1 MDRKWWTLIVVCVA
15 TFMLLLDITIVNV
28 ALPSIQT
35 ALHANF
41 QDLQWVVDAYSLTL
55 AALLLTAGS
64 LADLL
69 GRKRVFTLGLAVF
82 TGASLMCGLSGRPLV
97 LNLARGVQGIGGA
110 MMLATSLALIAQEF
124 HGRER
129 GTAYGI
135 WGATVSAAAAIGP
148 MIGGGLT
155 QGLGWEYIF
164 FINLPIGVAAIVLS
178 ITRLRD
184 TRDPDATG
192 VDWAGLITFS
202 GGLFLL
208 VLALIRG
215 NDAGWSSTQIVA
227 ELAGAGALLLLFVV
241 VEVRQRR
248 PMLDLT
254 LFRKPTFTGAAIAAF
269 AVSSSLFA
277 LFLYLTLYFQN
288 VLGYTPVQTG
298 LRFLPLTV
306 VAFFIAPLG
315 GRLAGR
321 APARI
326 LMGGGLALVAVALLL
341 MHGISVNSTWTEL
354 LAGFALAGVGLG
366 ILNPILAQTAVG
378 VVPPARSGMASGV
391 NNTGRQ
397 VGVATGIA
405 ALGALF
411 QHQVQTRAA
420 ALLAGTPAAGFVS
433 GHGAA
438 VAQQLS
444 SGGGAGSASAPPA
457 VRQQLAMVGKQAFVS
472 GFNEI
477 VIVGAII
484 AAVGAVL
491 AFVLVRQ
498 SDFVASAPAAQAAAE
513 AAA

>member
-1 MDRKWWTLIVVCVA
+1 MERKWLTLIVVCVA

-28 ALPSIQT
+28 ALPSIQR
-35 ALHANF
+35 ALHADF
-41 QDLQWVVDAYSLTL
+41 QDLQWVVDAYALML

-69 GRKRVFTLGLAVF
+69 GRKRIFVLGLAIF
-82 TGASLMCGLSGRPLV
+82 TGASLLCGLSGRPLV
-97 LNLARGVQGIGGA
+97 LNLARGVQGVGGA

-135 WGATVSAAAAIGP
+135 WGATVAAAAAIGP
-148 MIGGGLT
+148 LIGGGLT
-155 QGLGWEYIF
+155 QGFGWEYIF
-164 FINLPIGVAAIVLS
+164 FINVPIGVAAIALA
-178 ITRLRD
+178 ITQLRD
-184 TRDPDATG
+184 TRDPDARG

-215 NDAGWSSTQIVA
+215 NQEGWGSTQIVA
-227 ELAGAGALLLLFVV
+227 ELVGAGVLLVLFLI
-241 VEVRQRR
+241 VEIRQER

-254 LFRKPTFTGAAIAAF
+254 LFRKPTFSGAVIAAF

-277 LFLYLTLYFQN
+277 MFLYITLYFQN
-288 VLGYTPVQTG
+288 VLGYSPVQTG
-298 LRFLPLTV
+298 LRFLPLTMV
-306 VAFFIAPLG
+306 SFFIAPPA
-315 GRLAGR
+315 GRLASR
-321 APARI
+321 LPARV
-326 LMGGGLALVAVALLL
+326 LMGTALALVAAALLL
-341 MHGISVNSTWTEL
+341 MQVDVGSSWTSL
-354 LAGFALAGVGLG
+354 LPAFVLAGLGLG

-378 VVPPARSGMASGV
+378 VVPPARSGMASGI

-411 QHQVQTRAA
+411 QHEVQTKATELA
-420 ALLAGTPAAGFVS
+420 AGTPAGSFMTS
-433 GHGAA
+433 HGSA
-438 VAQQLS
+438 VAQQLA
-444 SGGGAGSASAPPA
+444 SGGGLSASPPAA
-457 VRQQLAMVGKQAFVS
+457 VRQQLTDIGHQAFVS

-477 VIVGAII
+477 AVVGAII
-484 AAVGAVL
+484 AAVGSVL

-498 SDFVASAPAAQAAAE
+498 ADFVESAPPAQAAAD

>member
-1 MDRKWWTLIVVCVA
+1 MERKWWTLIVVCVA

-35 ALHANF
+35 ALHSNF

-69 GRKRVFTLGLAVF
+69 GRRLVFTVGLAIF
-82 TGASLMCGLSGRPLV
+82 TGASLICGLSTTPLM

-110 MMLATSLALIAQEF
+110 AMLATSLALIAQEF
-124 HGRER
+124 QGRER

-148 MIGGGLT
+148 MIGGLLT

-164 FINLPIGVAAIVLS
+164 FINLPIGVAAIFLS
-178 ITRLRD
+178 ITQLRD

-192 VDWAGLITFS
+192 VDWAGLVTFS
-202 GGLFLL
+202 SGLFLL

-215 NDAGWSSTQIVA
+215 NDAGWGSTQIVV
-227 ELAGAGALLLLFVV
+227 ELVAAGVLLLLFVV
-241 VEVRQRR
+241 VEVRQKR
-248 PMLDLT
+248 PMLDIT
-254 LFRKPTFTGAAIAAF
+254 LFRKPTFSGAVIAAF
-269 AVSSSLFA
+269 AVSASLFA
-277 LFLYLTLYFQN
+277 SFLYLTLYFQN

-306 VAFFIAPLG
+306 VAFFIAPLA
-315 GRLAGR
+315 GRLSGR
-321 APARI
+321 FPARA
-326 LMGGGLALVAVALLL
+326 LMGTGLALVAVALLL
-341 MHGISVNSTWTEL
+341 MHGITVGSTWTEL
-354 LAGFALAGVGLG
+354 LAGFVVAGVGLG

-378 VVPPARSGMASGV
+378 VVPPARSGMASGI

-411 QHQVQTRAA
+411 QHQVQSKAGE
-420 ALLAGTPAAGFVS
+420 LVAGTPAAQFVA

-438 VAQQLS
+438 VAQQLA
-444 SGGGAGSASAPPA
+444 SGGGAPGSTPPA
-457 VRQQLAMVGKQAFVS
+457 IRQQLVSVGQQAFIS

-477 VIVGAII
+477 LIVGAII
-484 AAVGAVL
+484 AGVGALL
-491 AFVLVRQ
+491 AFLLVRQ
-498 SDFVASAPAAQAAAE
+498 SDFVASAPPAQAAAE